1 MSALGLVISWL
12 EGQVTVGIILFE
24 VGLSVG
30 LLLLLHRPWVQPLF
44 DTVGAVAWRTPHLLR
59 RTVCL

>member
-24 VGLSVG
+24 VGLNVG
-30 LLLLLHRPWVQPLF
+30 LLRLLHRPWTRLEQWHGGLHTF
-44 DTVGAVAWRTPHLLR
+44 
-59 RTVCL
+59 

>member
-1 MSALGLVISWL
+1 MSALALVISWL

-30 LLLLLHRPWVQPLF
+30 LLLSLHRPQVPSYSTWLEQRHGGLHTF
-44 DTVGAVAWRTPHLLR
+44 
-59 RTVCL
+59 